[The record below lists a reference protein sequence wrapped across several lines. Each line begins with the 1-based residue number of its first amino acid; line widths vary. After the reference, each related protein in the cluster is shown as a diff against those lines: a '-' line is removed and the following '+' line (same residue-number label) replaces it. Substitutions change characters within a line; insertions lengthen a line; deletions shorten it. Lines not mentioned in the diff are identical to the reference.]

1 MHAWEPEEDEMGKW
15 AARIVCLALAAALS
29 APSASLAFAQER
41 AASASDEAPAAS
53 GAEGGPAAA
62 GTGGTQG
69 ADAGAEDQGRLVRV
83 VFPQAEG
90 LSMVDERGRRSGV
103 LYDWLVEIAKYTGW
117 RYEFVEGSVNE
128 LVKQTMAGS
137 VDLMGGMFYR
147 EQLDESLD
155 YSVFSMGS
163 NRSLV
168 IGPSDDD
175 SVAGFDLRT
184 LNGKTIGTYANATE
198 KIRRLE
204 NFLEFNGLDCTVLRL
219 DLASYESCLDDG
231 TADLMLGSD
240 VEMKDGCKVV
250 AEFDGEQ
257 HYLAVPEGSDLMAGI
272 DEAMRQI
279 YAADPN
285 FSRSLYARYFPD
297 DYASPIAFSEADRAY
312 VAQARE
318 VRVAVTAGQY
328 PLYYE
333 HDGLYQGIAKDV
345 LDRIAERTGLSFRFV
360 HADSYQGA
368 LDLVAAGEA
377 DVAGCFMD
385 DEQTAGD
392 QGLALTKGYATLG
405 EVVFRSK
412 FSAQSSGGPVIAQ
425 LQGRAAPE
433 GQEGAEMVWLPTYAD
448 CLEAVNTGRA
458 DLTSMPA
465 SFAECLFTER
475 SYGNVAPATAD
486 HTETSFSLALPRP
499 VDSGLY
505 SVLSKAVNSFTDDEL
520 EALYSRNAVALGNR
534 SATVESFVSDNP
546 LLVVVLSLVFFLLVG
561 AIAIIVTGSKVRS
574 RMMALKLEKAEET
587 GRAKADFLSR
597 MSHEIRTPM
606 NAIIGLS
613 NVASLSGEATP
624 AIRSDLER
632 INTSAQFLLS
642 LVNDILDMSK
652 IQNDKMHIEVAPL
665 RLASLASRL
674 ESMFGIQAQEKG
686 ICLKVVCETEAV
698 VVGDDVRLQ
707 QVLANLLS
715 NAFKFTDAGGT
726 ISLRIEEAQPGGGGE
741 GPTYRFSVCD
751 DGAGIRPED
760 LERIF
765 DSFEQA
771 AENHRNA
778 QGTGLG
784 LAISSNLVR
793 LMGGKLEV
801 ESQVGAGSEFHF
813 TLRLPSGRPED
824 LDAQGVDDPAP
835 RSLAGTRVLLA
846 EDNDLNAEIA
856 AALLDMEGVAV
867 DRAANGREAVDLF
880 ASAEPG
886 RYDFVLMDVKMPV
899 LDGLGAAAEIRALPR
914 HDARDV
920 PIVALTANTFQED
933 RDDAAAAGMDG
944 FIPKPFDARQLYE
957 TLRSFLPP
965 EG

>member
-29 APSASLAFAQER
+29 APFASLAFAQER

-83 VFPQAEG
+83 AFPQAEG
-90 LSMVDERGRRSGV
+90 LSMIDERGRRSGV

-117 RYEFVEGSVNE
+117 RYEFVEGSVDE

-168 IGPSDDD
+168 IGSSDDE
-175 SVAGFDLRT
+175 SVVGFDLRS
-184 LNGKTIGTYANATE
+184 LDGKTIGAYANATE

-240 VEMKDGCKVV
+240 VEMRDGCKVV
-250 AEFDGEQ
+250 AEFDGEP
-257 HYLAVPEGSDLMAGI
+257 HYLAVPEGSDLMAGV

-285 FSRSLYARYFPD
+285 FSRSLYNRYFPD

-312 VAQARE
+312 VAQAGE

-333 HDGLYQGIAKDV
+333 RDGSYQGIAKDV

-360 HADSYQGA
+360 HAGNYQEA
-368 LDLVAAGEA
+368 LGLVAAGEA

-385 DEQTAGD
+385 DEQAAGER
-392 QGLALTKGYATLG
+392 GLVLTKGYATLG

-412 FSAQSSGGPVIAQ
+412 FSTQSSGGPVVAQ
-425 LQGRAAPE
+425 LEGRSAPRE
-433 GQEGAEMVWLPTYAD
+433 QEGSEVVWLPTYAD
-448 CLEAVNTGRA
+448 CLEAVNTGQA

-486 HTETSFSLALPRP
+486 HSETSFSLALPRP

-505 SVLSKAVNSFTDDEL
+505 SVLSKAVNSFSDEEL

-534 SATVESFVSDNP
+534 SATV
-546 LLVVVLSLVFFLLVG
+546 
-561 AIAIIVTGSKVRS
+561 
-574 RMMALKLEKAEET
+574 
-587 GRAKADFLSR
+587 
-597 MSHEIRTPM
+597 
-606 NAIIGLS
+606 
-613 NVASLSGEATP
+613 
-624 AIRSDLER
+624 
-632 INTSAQFLLS
+632 
-642 LVNDILDMSK
+642 
-652 IQNDKMHIEVAPL
+652 
-665 RLASLASRL
+665 
-674 ESMFGIQAQEKG
+674 
-686 ICLKVVCETEAV
+686 
-698 VVGDDVRLQ
+698 
-707 QVLANLLS
+707 
-715 NAFKFTDAGGT
+715 
-726 ISLRIEEAQPGGGGE
+726 
-741 GPTYRFSVCD
+741 
-751 DGAGIRPED
+751 
-760 LERIF
+760 
-765 DSFEQA
+765 
-771 AENHRNA
+771 
-778 QGTGLG
+778 
-784 LAISSNLVR
+784 
-793 LMGGKLEV
+793 
-801 ESQVGAGSEFHF
+801 
-813 TLRLPSGRPED
+813 
-824 LDAQGVDDPAP
+824 
-835 RSLAGTRVLLA
+835 
-846 EDNDLNAEIA
+846 
-856 AALLDMEGVAV
+856 
-867 DRAANGREAVDLF
+867 
-880 ASAEPG
+880 
-886 RYDFVLMDVKMPV
+886 
-899 LDGLGAAAEIRALPR
+899 
-914 HDARDV
+914 
-920 PIVALTANTFQED
+920 
-933 RDDAAAAGMDG
+933 
-944 FIPKPFDARQLYE
+944 
-957 TLRSFLPP
+957 
-965 EG
+965 

>member
-29 APSASLAFAQER
+29 APFASLAFAQER

-83 VFPQAEG
+83 AFPQAEG
-90 LSMVDERGRRSGV
+90 LSMIDERGRRSGV

-117 RYEFVEGSVNE
+117 RYEFVEGSVDE

-168 IGPSDDD
+168 IGSSDDE
-175 SVAGFDLRT
+175 SVVGFDLRS
-184 LNGKTIGTYANATE
+184 LDGKTIGAYANATE

-240 VEMKDGCKVV
+240 VEMRDGCKVV
-250 AEFDGEQ
+250 AEFDGEP
-257 HYLAVPEGSDLMAGI
+257 HYLAVPEGSDLMAGV

-285 FSRSLYARYFPD
+285 FSRSLYNRYFPD
-297 DYASPIAFSEADRAY
+297 DYASPIAFSEADRTY
-312 VAQARE
+312 VAQAGE

-333 HDGLYQGIAKDV
+333 RDGSYQGIAKDV

-360 HADSYQGA
+360 HAGNYQEA
-368 LDLVAAGEA
+368 LGLVAAGEA

-385 DEQTAGD
+385 DEQAAGER
-392 QGLALTKGYATLG
+392 GLVLTKGYATLG

-412 FSAQSSGGPVIAQ
+412 FSTQSSGGPVVAQ
-425 LQGRAAPE
+425 LEGRSAPRE
-433 GQEGAEMVWLPTYAD
+433 QEGSEVVWLPTYAD
-448 CLEAVNTGRA
+448 CLEAVNTGQA

-486 HTETSFSLALPRP
+486 HSETSFSLALPRP

-505 SVLSKAVNSFTDDEL
+505 SVLSKAVNSFSDEEL

-561 AIAIIVTGSKVRS
+561 AIAIIVAGSKVRS

-587 GRAKADFLSR
+587 GQAKADFLSR

-613 NVASLSGEATP
+613 SVASLSGEATP

-674 ESMFGIQAQEKG
+674 ESMFGIQAQERD
-686 ICLKVVCETEAV
+686 ISLKVVCETDAV
-698 VVGDDVRLQ
+698 VVADDVRLQ

-715 NAFKFTDAGGT
+715 NAFKFTDAGGA
-726 ISLRIEEAQPGGGGE
+726 ISLSIEEAGRGGDGQE
-741 GPTYRFSVCD
+741 PTYRFSVAD

-801 ESQVGAGSEFHF
+801 ESKVLE
-813 TLRLPSGRPED
+813 PYEIMED
-824 LDAQGVDDPAP
+824 WLQYI
-835 RSLAGTRVLLA
+835 RIRCA
-846 EDNDLNAEIA
+846 EDPRLALAVRRKGKSLKGCI
-856 AALLDMEGVAV
+856 AALLAWSMKHQRPVDGEILKAV
-867 DRAANGREAVDLF
+867 GITYRVSLGIPGMGRAKQIITEYYLGEEA
-880 ASAEPG
+880 
-886 RYDFVLMDVKMPV
+886 
-899 LDGLGAAAEIRALPR
+899 
-914 HDARDV
+914 
-920 PIVALTANTFQED
+920 
-933 RDDAAAAGMDG
+933 
-944 FIPKPFDARQLYE
+944 
-957 TLRSFLPP
+957 RS
-965 EG
+965 

>member
-29 APSASLAFAQER
+29 APFASLAFAQER

-83 VFPQAEG
+83 AFPQAEG

-117 RYEFVEGSVNE
+117 RYEFVEGSVDE

-168 IGPSDDD
+168 IGSSDDE
-175 SVAGFDLRT
+175 SVVGFDLRS
-184 LNGKTIGTYANATE
+184 LDGKTIGAYANATE

-240 VEMKDGCKVV
+240 VEMRDGCKVV
-250 AEFDGEQ
+250 AEFDGEP
-257 HYLAVPEGSDLMAGI
+257 HYLAVPEGSDLMAGV

-285 FSRSLYARYFPD
+285 FSRSLYNRYFPD

-312 VAQARE
+312 VAQAGE

-333 HDGLYQGIAKDV
+333 RDGSYQGIAKDV

-360 HADSYQGA
+360 HAGNYQEA

-385 DEQTAGD
+385 DEQAAGER
-392 QGLALTKGYATLG
+392 GLVLKKGYATLG

-412 FSAQSSGGPVIAQ
+412 FSTQSSGGPVVAQ
-425 LQGRAAPE
+425 LEGRSAPRE
-433 GQEGAEMVWLPTYAD
+433 QEGSEVVWLPTYAD
-448 CLEAVNTGRA
+448 CLEAVNTGQA

-486 HTETSFSLALPRP
+486 HSETSFSLALPRP

-505 SVLSKAVNSFTDDEL
+505 SVLSKAVNSFSDEEL

-561 AIAIIVTGSKVRS
+561 AIAII
-574 RMMALKLEKAEET
+574 
-587 GRAKADFLSR
+587 
-597 MSHEIRTPM
+597 
-606 NAIIGLS
+606 GLS
-613 NVASLSGEATP
+613 SVASLSGEATP

-674 ESMFGIQAQEKG
+674 ESMFGIQAQERD
-686 ICLKVVCETEAV
+686 ISLKVVCETDAV
-698 VVGDDVRLQ
+698 VVADDVRLQ

-715 NAFKFTDAGGT
+715 NAFKFTDAGGA
-726 ISLRIEEAQPGGGGE
+726 ISLSIEEAGRGGDGQE
-741 GPTYRFSVCD
+741 PTYRFSVAD

-813 TLRLPSGRPED
+813 TLQLPSGRPED
-824 LDAQGVDDPAP
+824 LDAQGADDPAP
-835 RSLAGTRVLLA
+835 RSLAGTRALLA

-886 RYDFVLMDVKMPV
+886 CYDFVLMDVKMPV

-914 HDARDV
+914 DDARSV

-957 TLRSFLPP
+957 TLRSFMPP
-965 EG
+965 EE

>member
-1 MHAWEPEEDEMGKW
+1 MGKW

-29 APSASLAFAQER
+29 APSASFAFAQER
-41 AASASDEAPAAS
+41 AASASDEVPAAV

-69 ADAGAEDQGRLVRV
+69 ADAGGEDQGRLVRV
-83 VFPQAEG
+83 AFPQAEG
-90 LSMVDERGRRSGV
+90 LSMVDEKGRRSGV
-103 LYDWLVEIAKYTGW
+103 FYDWLVEIAKYTGW
-117 RYEFVEGSVNE
+117 RYEFVEGGVDE
-128 LVKQTMAGS
+128 LVKQTMTGG

-168 IGPSDDD
+168 IGSSDDE
-175 SVAGFDLRT
+175 SVVGFDLRS
-184 LNGKTIGTYANATE
+184 LDGKTIGAYANATE

-240 VEMKDGCKVV
+240 VEMRDGCKVV
-250 AEFDGEQ
+250 AEFDGEP
-257 HYLAVPEGSDLMAGI
+257 HYLAVPEGSDLMAGV

-285 FSRSLYARYFPD
+285 FSRSLYNRYFPD

-312 VAQARE
+312 VAQAGE

-333 HDGLYQGIAKDV
+333 RDGSYQGIAKDV

-360 HADSYQGA
+360 RAGNYQEA

-385 DEQTAGD
+385 DEQAAGER
-392 QGLALTKGYATLG
+392 GLVLTKGYATLG

-412 FSAQSSGGPVIAQ
+412 FSAQSSGGPVVAQ
-425 LQGRAAPE
+425 LEGRAAPKE
-433 GQEGAEMVWLPTYAD
+433 QEGSEVVWLPTYAD

-486 HTETSFSLALPRP
+486 HSETSFSLALPRP

-505 SVLSKAVNSFTDDEL
+505 SVLSKAVNSFSDEEL

-561 AIAIIVTGSKVRS
+561 TIAIIVTGSKVRS

-587 GRAKADFLSR
+587 GQAKADFLSR

-632 INTSAQFLLS
+632 INASAQFLLS

-674 ESMFGIQAQEKG
+674 ESMFGIQAQERD
-686 ICLKVVCETEAV
+686 ISLKVVCETDAV
-698 VVGDDVRLQ
+698 VVADDVRLQ

-726 ISLRIEEAQPGGGGE
+726 ISLSIEETGCGGDGLE
-741 GPTYRFSVCD
+741 PTYRFSVAD

-813 TLRLPSGRPED
+813 ALQLPSGRPED

-835 RSLAGTRVLLA
+835 RSLAGTRALLA

-856 AALLDMEGVAV
+856 AALLD
-867 DRAANGREAVDLF
+867 R
-880 ASAEPG
+880 
-886 RYDFVLMDVKMPV
+886 
-899 LDGLGAAAEIRALPR
+899 
-914 HDARDV
+914 
-920 PIVALTANTFQED
+920 
-933 RDDAAAAGMDG
+933 
-944 FIPKPFDARQLYE
+944 
-957 TLRSFLPP
+957 
-965 EG
+965 

>member
-1 MHAWEPEEDEMGKW
+1 MGKW
-15 AARIVCLALAAALS
+15 AARIVCLVLAVALSVPAASSALAQEAGAS
-29 APSASLAFAQER
+29 APG
-41 AASASDEAPAAS
+41 EAPAAA
-53 GAEGGPAAA
+53 GTEGGPAA
-62 GTGGTQG
+62 GTGEASG
-69 ADAGAEDQGRLVRV
+69 ADAGDDGQGRLVRV
-83 VFPQAEG
+83 AFPQAEG
-90 LSMVDERGRRSGV
+90 LSMVDENGRRSGV

-117 RYEFVEGSVNE
+117 RYEFVEGSVDE
-128 LVKQTMAGS
+128 LVKQTMAGGI
-137 VDLMGGMFYR
+137 DLMGGMFYR

-155 YSVFSMGS
+155 YSTFGMGS

-433 GQEGAEMVWLPTYAD
+433 GQEGAEVVWLPTYAD

-587 GRAKADFLSR
+587 GQAKADFLSR

-771 AENHRNA
+771 AENPPQRPGN
-778 QGTGLG
+778 
-784 LAISSNLVR
+784 
-793 LMGGKLEV
+793 
-801 ESQVGAGSEFHF
+801 GAGAGHQQQPRAPHGRQAGGGEPGGRRLRVPFHAAAAF
-813 TLRLPSGRPED
+813 GAPGGPGRAGRGRPRAALACRHARALGRGQRPERRDSRRLAGHGGGGGRPRRERPRGGGPVHVRGAGALRLRAHGREDARAGRP
-824 LDAQGVDDPAP
+824 GRRRRDPRASPP
-835 RSLAGTRVLLA
+835 RCARRAHRGFDGQHVPRGPRRCGRRRHGRLHPEALRRPAALR
-846 EDNDLNAEIA
+846 N
-856 AALLDMEGVAV
+856 AALLPA
-867 DRAANGREAVDLF
+867 
-880 ASAEPG
+880 PG
-886 RYDFVLMDVKMPV
+886 RV
-899 LDGLGAAAEIRALPR
+899 
-914 HDARDV
+914 AR
-920 PIVALTANTFQED
+920 
-933 RDDAAAAGMDG
+933 R
-944 FIPKPFDARQLYE
+944 R
-957 TLRSFLPP
+957 
-965 EG
+965 

>member
-1 MHAWEPEEDEMGKW
+1 MYAWEPEEDEMGKW

-29 APSASLAFAQER
+29 APSASFAFAQER
-41 AASASDEAPAAS
+41 AASASDEVPAAV

-69 ADAGAEDQGRLVRV
+69 ADAGGEDQGRLVRV
-83 VFPQAEG
+83 AFPQAEG
-90 LSMVDERGRRSGV
+90 LSMVDEKGRRSGV
-103 LYDWLVEIAKYTGW
+103 FYDWLVEIAKYTGW
-117 RYEFVEGSVNE
+117 RYEFVEGGVDE
-128 LVKQTMAGS
+128 LVKQTMTGG

-168 IGPSDDD
+168 IGSSDDE
-175 SVAGFDLRT
+175 SVVGFDLRS
-184 LNGKTIGTYANATE
+184 LDGKTIGAYANATE

-240 VEMKDGCKVV
+240 VEMRDGCKVV
-250 AEFDGEQ
+250 AEFDGEP
-257 HYLAVPEGSDLMAGI
+257 HYLAVPEGSDLMAGV

-285 FSRSLYARYFPD
+285 FSRSLYNRYFPD

-312 VAQARE
+312 VAQAGE

-333 HDGLYQGIAKDV
+333 RDGSYQGIAKDV

-360 HADSYQGA
+360 RAGNYQEA

-385 DEQTAGD
+385 DEQAAGER
-392 QGLALTKGYATLG
+392 GLVLTKGYATLG

-412 FSAQSSGGPVIAQ
+412 FSAQSSGGPVVAQ
-425 LQGRAAPE
+425 LEGRAAPKE
-433 GQEGAEMVWLPTYAD
+433 QEGSEVVWLPTYAD

-486 HTETSFSLALPRP
+486 HSETSFSLALPRP

-505 SVLSKAVNSFTDDEL
+505 SVLSKAVNSFSDEEL

-561 AIAIIVTGSKVRS
+561 TIAIIVTGSKVRS

-587 GRAKADFLSR
+587 GQAKADFLSR

-674 ESMFGIQAQEKG
+674 ESMFGIQAQERD
-686 ICLKVVCETEAV
+686 ISLKVVCETDAV
-698 VVGDDVRLQ
+698 VVADDVRLQ

-726 ISLRIEEAQPGGGGE
+726 ISLSIEETGCGGDGLE
-741 GPTYRFSVCD
+741 PTYRFSVAD

-813 TLRLPSGRPED
+813 ALQLPSGRPED

-835 RSLAGTRVLLA
+835 RSLAGTRALLA

-886 RYDFVLMDVKMPV
+886 CYLSLIHISSPGRERPRCTCRPSRRRSPRVARRACSCRRY
-899 LDGLGAAAEIRALPR
+899 R
-914 HDARDV
+914 
-920 PIVALTANTFQED
+920 
-933 RDDAAAAGMDG
+933 
-944 FIPKPFDARQLYE
+944 
-957 TLRSFLPP
+957 
-965 EG
+965 

>member
-1 MHAWEPEEDEMGKW
+1 MYAWEPEEDEMGKW

-29 APSASLAFAQER
+29 APSASFAFAQER
-41 AASASDEAPAAS
+41 AASASDEVPAAV

-69 ADAGAEDQGRLVRV
+69 ADAGGEDQGRLVRV
-83 VFPQAEG
+83 AFPQAEG
-90 LSMVDERGRRSGV
+90 LSMVDEKGRRSGV
-103 LYDWLVEIAKYTGW
+103 FYDWLVEIAKYTGW
-117 RYEFVEGSVNE
+117 RYEFVEGGVDE
-128 LVKQTMAGS
+128 LVKQTMTGG

-168 IGPSDDD
+168 IGSSDDE
-175 SVAGFDLRT
+175 SVVGFDLRS
-184 LNGKTIGTYANATE
+184 LDGKTIGAYANATE

-240 VEMKDGCKVV
+240 VEMRDGCKVV
-250 AEFDGEQ
+250 AEFDGEP
-257 HYLAVPEGSDLMAGI
+257 HYLAVPEGSDLMAGV

-285 FSRSLYARYFPD
+285 FSRSLYNRYFPD

-312 VAQARE
+312 VAQAGE

-333 HDGLYQGIAKDV
+333 RDGSYQGIAKDV

-360 HADSYQGA
+360 RAGNYQEA

-385 DEQTAGD
+385 DEQAAGER
-392 QGLALTKGYATLG
+392 GLVLTKGYATLG

-412 FSAQSSGGPVIAQ
+412 FSAQSSGGPVVAQ
-425 LQGRAAPE
+425 LEGRAAPKE
-433 GQEGAEMVWLPTYAD
+433 QEGSEVVWLPTYAD

-486 HTETSFSLALPRP
+486 HSETSFSLALPRP

-505 SVLSKAVNSFTDDEL
+505 SVLSKAVNSFSDEEL

-561 AIAIIVTGSKVRS
+561 TIAIIVTGSKVRS

-587 GRAKADFLSR
+587 GQAKADFLSR

-632 INTSAQFLLS
+632 INASAQFLLS

-674 ESMFGIQAQEKG
+674 ESMFGIQAQERD
-686 ICLKVVCETEAV
+686 ISLKVVCETDAV
-698 VVGDDVRLQ
+698 VVADDVRLQ

-726 ISLRIEEAQPGGGGE
+726 ISLSIEETGCGGDGLE
-741 GPTYRFSVCD
+741 PTYRFSVAD

-801 ESQVGAGSEFHF
+801 ESQVGAGS
-813 TLRLPSGRPED
+813 TSRCSCLR
-824 LDAQGVDDPAP
+824 
-835 RSLAGTRVLLA
+835 
-846 EDNDLNAEIA
+846 
-856 AALLDMEGVAV
+856 
-867 DRAANGREAVDLF
+867 
-880 ASAEPG
+880 
-886 RYDFVLMDVKMPV
+886 
-899 LDGLGAAAEIRALPR
+899 
-914 HDARDV
+914 DARRTWTRR
-920 PIVALTANTFQED
+920 A
-933 RDDAAAAGMDG
+933 
-944 FIPKPFDARQLYE
+944 
-957 TLRSFLPP
+957 
-965 EG
+965 

>member
-29 APSASLAFAQER
+29 APFASLAFAQER

-83 VFPQAEG
+83 AFPQAEG

-103 LYDWLVEIAKYTGW
+103 LYDWLVEIAKCTGW
-117 RYEFVEGSVNE
+117 RYEFVEGGVDE

-168 IGPSDDD
+168 IGSSDDE
-175 SVAGFDLRT
+175 SVVGFDLRS
-184 LNGKTIGTYANATE
+184 LDGKTIGAYANATE

-240 VEMKDGCKVV
+240 VEMRDGCKVV
-250 AEFDGEQ
+250 AEFDGEP
-257 HYLAVPEGSDLMAGI
+257 HYLAVPEGSDLMAGV

-285 FSRSLYARYFPD
+285 FSRSLYNRYFPD

-312 VAQARE
+312 VAQAGE

-333 HDGLYQGIAKDV
+333 RDGSYQGIAKDV

-360 HADSYQGA
+360 HAGNYQEA

-385 DEQTAGD
+385 DEQAAGER
-392 QGLALTKGYATLG
+392 GLVLTKGYATLG

-412 FSAQSSGGPVIAQ
+412 FSTQSSGGPVVAQ
-425 LQGRAAPE
+425 LEGRSAPRE
-433 GQEGAEMVWLPTYAD
+433 QEGSEVVWLPTYAD
-448 CLEAVNTGRA
+448 CLEAVNTGQA

-486 HTETSFSLALPRP
+486 HSETSFSLALPRP

-505 SVLSKAVNSFTDDEL
+505 SVLSKAVNSFSDEEL

-561 AIAIIVTGSKVRS
+561 AIAIIVAGSKVRS

-587 GRAKADFLSR
+587 GQEKADFLSR

-613 NVASLSGEATP
+613 SVASLSGEATP

-674 ESMFGIQAQEKG
+674 ESMFGIQAQERD
-686 ICLKVVCETEAV
+686 ISLKVVCETDAV
-698 VVGDDVRLQ
+698 VVADDVRLQ

-715 NAFKFTDAGGT
+715 NAFKFTDAGGA
-726 ISLRIEEAQPGGGGE
+726 ISLEHRGGGA
-741 GPTYRFSVCD
+741 RRRRA
-751 DGAGIRPED
+751 GADVP
-760 LERIF
+760 
-765 DSFEQA
+765 
-771 AENHRNA
+771 
-778 QGTGLG
+778 
-784 LAISSNLVR
+784 V
-793 LMGGKLEV
+793 
-801 ESQVGAGSEFHF
+801 
-813 TLRLPSGRPED
+813 LRGRRRRRHPSGGP
-824 LDAQGVDDPAP
+824 
-835 RSLAGTRVLLA
+835 
-846 EDNDLNAEIA
+846 
-856 AALLDMEGVAV
+856 
-867 DRAANGREAVDLF
+867 
-880 ASAEPG
+880 
-886 RYDFVLMDVKMPV
+886 
-899 LDGLGAAAEIRALPR
+899 
-914 HDARDV
+914 
-920 PIVALTANTFQED
+920 
-933 RDDAAAAGMDG
+933 
-944 FIPKPFDARQLYE
+944 
-957 TLRSFLPP
+957 
-965 EG
+965 

>member
-15 AARIVCLALAAALS
+15 AARIVCLALAAGLS
-29 APSASLAFAQER
+29 APFASLAFAQER

-83 VFPQAEG
+83 AFPQAEG

-117 RYEFVEGSVNE
+117 RYEFVEGSVDE

-168 IGPSDDD
+168 IGSSDDE
-175 SVAGFDLRT
+175 SVVGFDLRS
-184 LNGKTIGTYANATE
+184 LDGKTIGAYANATE

-240 VEMKDGCKVV
+240 VEMRDGCKVV
-250 AEFDGEQ
+250 AEFDGEP
-257 HYLAVPEGSDLMAGI
+257 HYLAVPEGSDLMAGV

-285 FSRSLYARYFPD
+285 FSRSLYNRYFPD

-312 VAQARE
+312 VAQAGE

-333 HDGLYQGIAKDV
+333 RDGSYQGIAKDV

-360 HADSYQGA
+360 HAGNYQEA

-385 DEQTAGD
+385 DEQAAGER
-392 QGLALTKGYATLG
+392 GLVLTKGYATLG

-412 FSAQSSGGPVIAQ
+412 FSTQSSGGPVVAQ
-425 LQGRAAPE
+425 LEGRSAPRE
-433 GQEGAEMVWLPTYAD
+433 QEGSEVVWLPTYAD
-448 CLEAVNTGRA
+448 CLEAVNTGQA

-486 HTETSFSLALPRP
+486 HSETSFSLALPRP

-505 SVLSKAVNSFTDDEL
+505 SVLSKAVNSFSDEEL

-561 AIAIIVTGSKVRS
+561 AIAIIVAGSKVRS

-587 GRAKADFLSR
+587 GQAKADFLSR

-613 NVASLSGEATP
+613 SVASLSGEATP

-674 ESMFGIQAQEKG
+674 ESMFGIQAQERD
-686 ICLKVVCETEAV
+686 ISLKVVCETDAV
-698 VVGDDVRLQ
+698 VVADDVRLQ

-715 NAFKFTDAGGT
+715 NAFKFTDAGGA
-726 ISLRIEEAQPGGGGE
+726 ISLSIEEAGRGGDGQE
-741 GPTYRFSVCD
+741 PTYRFSVAD

-813 TLRLPSGRPED
+813 TLQLPSGRPED
-824 LDAQGVDDPAP
+824 LDAQGADDPAP
-835 RSLAGTRVLLA
+835 RSLAGTRALSRGQRPERRDSRGLA
-846 EDNDLNAEIA
+846 GHGGSGRRPRRERPRGGGPVRVRGAGMLR
-856 AALLDMEGVAV
+856 L
-867 DRAANGREAVDLF
+867 RAHGREDAR
-880 ASAEPG
+880 SGRPG
-886 RYDFVLMDVKMPV
+886 RRSRDPRASPRRRARRAHRGF
-899 LDGLGAAAEIRALPR
+899 DGQHVPR
-914 HDARDV
+914 GPR
-920 PIVALTANTFQED
+920 
-933 RDDAAAAGMDG
+933 
-944 FIPKPFDARQLYE
+944 
-957 TLRSFLPP
+957 
-965 EG
+965 

>member
-1 MHAWEPEEDEMGKW
+1 MGKW
-15 AARIVCLALAAALS
+15 AARIVCLVLAVALSVPAASSALAQEAGAS
-29 APSASLAFAQER
+29 APG
-41 AASASDEAPAAS
+41 EAPAAA
-53 GAEGGPAAA
+53 GAEGGPAA
-62 GTGGTQG
+62 GTGEASG
-69 ADAGAEDQGRLVRV
+69 ADAGDDGQGRLVRV
-83 VFPQAEG
+83 AFPQAEG
-90 LSMVDERGRRSGV
+90 LSMVDENGRRSGV

-117 RYEFVEGSVNE
+117 RYEFVEGSVDE
-128 LVKQTMAGS
+128 LVKQTMAGGI
-137 VDLMGGMFYR
+137 DLMGGMFYR

-155 YSVFSMGS
+155 YSTFGMGS

-433 GQEGAEMVWLPTYAD
+433 GQEGAEVVWLPTYAD

-587 GRAKADFLSR
+587 GQAKADFLSR

-726 ISLRIEEAQPGGGGE
+726 ISLRIEEAQPA
-741 GPTYRFSVCD
+741 
-751 DGAGIRPED
+751 GAGRARRTGSPCATTEPASAPRTSSASSTRSSRRPRTTATPR
-760 LERIF
+760 ERGWGWP
-765 DSFEQA
+765 SAATSCASWAASWRWRARWAQA
-771 AENHRNA
+771 PSS
-778 QGTGLG
+778 
-784 LAISSNLVR
+784 ISRCGCLW
-793 LMGGKLEV
+793 
-801 ESQVGAGSEFHF
+801 GARR
-813 TLRLPSGRPED
+813 TWMRRARTTPRRARLPARARSW
-824 LDAQGVDDPAP
+824 P
-835 RSLAGTRVLLA
+835 RT
-846 EDNDLNAEIA
+846 
-856 AALLDMEGVAV
+856 
-867 DRAANGREAVDLF
+867 
-880 ASAEPG
+880 
-886 RYDFVLMDVKMPV
+886 
-899 LDGLGAAAEIRALPR
+899 
-914 HDARDV
+914 
-920 PIVALTANTFQED
+920 TT
-933 RDDAAAAGMDG
+933 
-944 FIPKPFDARQLYE
+944 
-957 TLRSFLPP
+957 
-965 EG
+965 

>member
-1 MHAWEPEEDEMGKW
+1 MYAWEPEEDEMGKW

-29 APSASLAFAQER
+29 APSASFAFAQER
-41 AASASDEAPAAS
+41 AASASDEVPAAV

-69 ADAGAEDQGRLVRV
+69 ADAGGEDQGRLVRV
-83 VFPQAEG
+83 AFPQAEG
-90 LSMVDERGRRSGV
+90 LSMVDEKGRRSGV
-103 LYDWLVEIAKYTGW
+103 FYDWLVEIAKYTGW
-117 RYEFVEGSVNE
+117 RYEFVEGGVDE
-128 LVKQTMAGS
+128 LVKQTMTGG

-168 IGPSDDD
+168 IGSSDDE
-175 SVAGFDLRT
+175 SVVGFDLRS
-184 LNGKTIGTYANATE
+184 LDGKTIGAYANATE

-240 VEMKDGCKVV
+240 VEMRDGCKVV
-250 AEFDGEQ
+250 AEFDGEP
-257 HYLAVPEGSDLMAGI
+257 HYLAVPEGSDLMAGV

-285 FSRSLYARYFPD
+285 FSRSLYNRYFPD

-312 VAQARE
+312 VAQAGE

-333 HDGLYQGIAKDV
+333 RDGSYQGIAKDV

-360 HADSYQGA
+360 RAGNYQEA

-385 DEQTAGD
+385 DEQAAGER
-392 QGLALTKGYATLG
+392 GLVLTKGYATLG

-412 FSAQSSGGPVIAQ
+412 FSAQSSGGPVVAQ
-425 LQGRAAPE
+425 LEGRAAPKE
-433 GQEGAEMVWLPTYAD
+433 QEGSEVVWLPTYAD

-486 HTETSFSLALPRP
+486 HSETSFSLALPRP

-505 SVLSKAVNSFTDDEL
+505 SVLSKAVNSFSDEEL

-561 AIAIIVTGSKVRS
+561 TIAIIVTGSKVRS

-587 GRAKADFLSR
+587 GQAKADFLSR

-674 ESMFGIQAQEKG
+674 ESMFGIQAQERD
-686 ICLKVVCETEAV
+686 ISLKVVCETDAV
-698 VVGDDVRLQ
+698 VVADDVRLQ

-726 ISLRIEEAQPGGGGE
+726 ISLSIEETGCGGDGLE
-741 GPTYRFSVCD
+741 PTYRFSVAD

-813 TLRLPSGRPED
+813 ALQLPSGRPED

-835 RSLAGTRVLLA
+835 RSLAGTRALLA
-846 EDNDLNAEIA
+846 EDNDLNADPA
-856 AALLDMEGVAV
+856 ALRNAALLHASGRVA
-867 DRAANGREAVDLF
+867 RR
-880 ASAEPG
+880 
-886 RYDFVLMDVKMPV
+886 R
-899 LDGLGAAAEIRALPR
+899 
-914 HDARDV
+914 
-920 PIVALTANTFQED
+920 
-933 RDDAAAAGMDG
+933 
-944 FIPKPFDARQLYE
+944 
-957 TLRSFLPP
+957 
-965 EG
+965 